1 MVETQTMELNWI
13 TLKSKWIFQDREI
26 RLNASS
32 YSFESI
38 KARELLETLENKI
51 YLDLINDLSEK
62 IFVGAR
68 VKRLFTNSKEG
79 IPYLMPIDL
88 FMFNLKPRKWVRRE
102 TEDLENWWVEPFT
115 ILITQSGTPGRCL
128 LVNRLFKDK
137 VVSPNV
143 IRIVPNKEGYKTVGY
158 LYAYLNTWI
167 GQAFLTKDQYGATVK
182 HIEPHHVAN
191 IPIPRIPDLEEE
203 INRKILEAHK
213 LREKAQELLLK
224 AEEMIYSELGLPKID
239 EDDVEYFGGEIGR
252 LVKAFE
258 VKASELDYR
267 LDASYHLP
275 VIKAIEKHLAGIEW
289 EVQLLSNKLKSI
301 FIPPRFK
308 RPFVKTQNDGIR
320 YIRPSDLPMIKYFEP
335 KYLAKKFKNCDLYR
349 LNEGDILVVTD
360 GTIGWVSIVTSFIS
374 GWYGSNNFAR
384 VVPTDDLNRGY
395 LLAYLLSPYG
405 QYQLKR
411 EIFGGVINHL
421 TEDHIRQIKI
431 PIPNSEIQ
439 DKIGSLVIEAYNKK
453 DKANQIEEEAIKQ
466 LETYLIETAEG
477 EEK

>member
-1 MVETQTMELNWI
+1 MMVAQLIDLNWV
-13 TLKSKWIFQDREI
+13 TLKSKWIFQDKEI

-38 KARELLETLENKI
+38 KARELIESIKKRTSVESVN
-51 YLDLINDLSEK
+51 NLSEK

-88 FMFNLKPRKWVRRE
+88 FMFNLKPRKWVRKE
-102 TEDLENWWVEPFT
+102 TKDLENWWVKPFT

-128 LVNRLFKDK
+128 LMNKLFKDK

-143 IRIVPNKEGYKTVGY
+143 IRIVPNEKGYKKIGY

-182 HIEPHHVAN
+182 HIETHHVAN
-191 IPIPRIPDLEEE
+191 IPIPRIQDLEEE
-203 INRKILEAHK
+203 INKKILETHK
-213 LREKAQELLLK
+213 LREEAQELLLK
-224 AEEMIYSELGLPKID
+224 AEEMIYSELGLPKIN
-239 EDDVEYFGGEIGR
+239 EDDVEYFGDEIGR

-258 VKASELDYR
+258 VKASELNYR
-267 LDASYHLP
+267 LDVSYHLP
-275 VIKAIEKHLAGIEW
+275 IIKMIEKYLAKIKVD
-289 EVQLLSNKLKSI
+289 VQILGNKLESV

-308 RPFVKTQNDGIR
+308 RPYVGNQDEGIR

-335 KYLAKKFKNCDLYR
+335 KYFAKTFKNCDLYR
-349 LNEGDILVVTD
+349 LKEGDILVVTD
-360 GTIGWVSIVTSFIS
+360 GTIGWASIVTPFIT

-384 VVPTDDLNRGY
+384 IVPTEDLHRGY
-395 LLAYLLSPYG
+395 LLAYLHSPYG

-411 EIFGGVINHL
+411 EIFGGVIDHL

-431 PIPNSEIQ
+431 PIPSSEVQ
-439 DKIGSLVIEAYNKK
+439 EKIGSLVIEAYNKK
-453 DKANQIEEEAIKQ
+453 DKANQIEEEAVKQ
-466 LETYLIETAEG
+466 LEETLTKIA
-477 EEK
+477 